1 MEILNLFGLFFFFYF
16 IFSISFLNKILLFIS
31 FCSLINCYINKNE
44 MAKSSNMFVNLIGK
58 TICFGS
64 YCFDIFY
71 KNVKKIEKTDMYK
84 YLYNILY
91 QFNKYYIEGRN
102 VLIINFKKKMN
113 DMIEKNKFNSNDDI
127 NKKNKIFKND
137 NDMFDFL
144 NELDSELEDKD
155 KKNI

>member
-44 MAKSSNMFVNLIGK
+44 MAKSSNMFVNLFGK